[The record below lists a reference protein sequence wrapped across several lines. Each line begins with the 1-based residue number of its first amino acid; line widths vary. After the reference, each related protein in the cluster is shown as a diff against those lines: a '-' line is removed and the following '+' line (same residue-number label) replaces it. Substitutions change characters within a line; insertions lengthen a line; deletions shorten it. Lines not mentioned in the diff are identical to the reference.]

1 MEREQL
7 AVKLKEIV
15 SPYTHDKEALANLN
29 LTTDF
34 IKDLKINSANLV
46 DIILDVEEE
55 FDIEIDNLEMERM
68 LNVEET
74 INIIQAKLDK
84 L

>member
-7 AVKLKEIV
+7 AAKLKEIV
-15 SPYTHDKEALANLN
+15 SPYTHDKEALANIN
-29 LTTDF
+29 QTTDF

-46 DIILDVEEE
+46 DIVLDVEEE

-74 INIIQAKLDK
+74 VSIIQAKLQRN
-84 L
+84 